1 MLEMLNCQKLNYKK
15 YLLKTKNLWNDAR
28 SFWWFFEPYFGMYKI
43 VGIPQLFLDCKNKF
57 AKILH
62 KTFNEKE
69 I

>member
-1 MLEMLNCQKLNYKK
+1 MQDLF
-15 YLLKTKNLWNDAR
+15 DD
-28 SFWWFFEPYFGMYKI
+28 FFELYFGMYKI

-69 I
+69 ILGLNIWQAKFIY